1 MAKLYFNYGVMNAG
15 KSLNLIKDAYNYEE
29 SGRRVIAFKPDVDKR
44 SEVIESRIGLAREAV
59 CITPDDDIYAIFSH
73 MEATCQDTFGEGYA
87 AVFVDECQFFTASQ
101 IVQLSDIVDCLD
113 IPVLCYGLRTDAFGA
128 LFTGSAKLF
137 AIADEI
143 KEIKGMCRYSSSKA
157 TYVMRV
163 DEQGECIKA
172 GEQVC
177 IGGNERYVSCSRKQY
192 KQRMGFC

>member
-29 SGRRVIAFKPDVDKR
+29 SGRLVIAFKPSADKR
-44 SEVIESRIGLAREAV
+44 SAAIESRVGLARDAV
-59 CITPDDDIYAIFSH
+59 CLAPDDDVYAVFKRAHERSQS
-73 MEATCQDTFGEGYA
+73 EQQAGYS
-87 AVFVDECQFFTASQ
+87 AVFVDECQFLTAQQ
-101 IVQLSDIVDCLD
+101 IVQLSDIVDQLD

-128 LFTGSAKLF
+128 LFEGSAKLF

-143 KEIKGMCRYSSSKA
+143 REIKGMCRYSPSKA
-157 TYVMRV
+157 TFVMRV
-163 DEQGECIKA
+163 DEHGECIKE

-192 KQRMGFC
+192 KQRMGYC